1 MKRPLIDLQ
10 FRPTLELLTPTRDF
24 VTELFKSH
32 WMNEDVVYRI
42 VVTLH
47 ELLENVMK
55 YSADGVAH
63 LRADLAEANRETIL
77 SLRVS
82 NECVPERLSTL
93 QGEFDSMQRGRDA
106 NAYYTA
112 LMQKNAYR
120 TDGSGLGL
128 ARIWAEAQM
137 DIRCE
142 IAGSKATIVAQTQV
156 QPVAPAP

>member
-1 MKRPLIDLQ
+1 MKRPLINLQ
-10 FRPTLELLTPTRDF
+10 FRPTLELLSPTRDF
-24 VTELFKSH
+24 VAELFKSH
-32 WMNEDVVYRI
+32 WMSEDVVYRI

-55 YSADGVAH
+55 YSTDGIAH
-63 LRADLAEANRETIL
+63 LSADLAQADRETIL
-77 SLRVS
+77 CLRVS

-93 QGEFDSMQRGRDA
+93 RGEFDSMRNGADA
-106 NAYYTA
+106 NSYYTA

-137 DIRCE
+137 NISCE

-156 QPVAPAP
+156 DQVAPAP